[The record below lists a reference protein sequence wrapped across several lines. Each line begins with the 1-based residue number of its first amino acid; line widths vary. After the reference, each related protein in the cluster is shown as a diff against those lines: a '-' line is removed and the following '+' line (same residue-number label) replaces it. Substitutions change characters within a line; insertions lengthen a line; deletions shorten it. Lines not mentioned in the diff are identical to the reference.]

1 MKLFKNINIVN
12 NKSKNITS
20 SSGSN
25 NIVIDNGIISINGKK
40 INTEEG
46 KVSIRKGS
54 IYVDDKKVDMPN
66 DDLLSSANLHI
77 TINGDVNKIDC
88 TGSVTVTGN
97 VSGGIC
103 CNGSST
109 IRGDVKGG
117 VSCGG
122 SVKISK
128 TLEGNIHAGGSVT
141 VHGRKQ
147 DI

>member
-1 MKLFKNINIVN
+1 MKLFKNISVINKNSNNIN
-12 NKSKNITS
+12 GGT
-20 SSGSN
+20 GSN
-25 NIVIDNGIISINGKK
+25 NIVIDNGIISINGKEL
-40 INTEEG
+40 NTKEG

-54 IYVDDKKVDMPN
+54 IYVDNKKVDMPN
-66 DDLLSSANLHI
+66 DDLLSNANFHI
-77 TINGDVNKIDC
+77 TINGDVNTIDC
-88 TGSVTVTGN
+88 TGSVNVTGN

-128 TLEGNIHAGGSVT
+128 TLEGNINAGGSVT
-141 VHGRKQ
+141 VHGKK
-147 DI
+147 